1 MVAITGNTYP
11 VRAELHALGGRW
23 DKAAQAWMVPDHNAA
38 AAAALAA
45 GGLRK
50 VGGRSRGYLGTD
62 RSGCAHFSTPCRCED
77 YPCCGH

>member
-11 VRAELHALGGRW
+11 VRAELHALGGSW
-23 DKAAQAWMVPDHNAA
+23 DRVAKVWMVPEHNAA
-38 AAAALAA
+38 KAAELAS

-50 VGGRSRGYLGTD
+50 IGRGRGYLGTD
-62 RSGCAHFSTPCRCED
+62 SNGCAHFTTPCNCED